1 MTGMIGLIPVVGDA
15 TGEAEMREICFKYA
29 DNPSVVLELL
39 TFLEKNCPDIAKEV
53 TKSDDFIPAMEKL
66 AKSDLSKLTKAERES
81 LEALYEKMD

>member
-15 TGEAEMREICFKYA
+15 TGSAGKCVKYVSKYA

-39 TFLEKNCPDIAKEV
+39 TFLEKNCPDMAKEV

-66 AKSDLSKLTKAERES
+66 AKSDLSKLTKAERE
-81 LEALYEKMD
+81 ALRKFR